1 MSSSS
6 TLHATK
12 MHKRQD
18 TLVASKQEFTVLYN
32 ALNESKSKDK
42 RVGKKMKFPRRN
54 SLNFPVRKEET
65 PVPEDDV
72 ETYTYDLLQNV
83 DKRNATKSA
92 FPISNEIKKALAVL
106 NDASDHQS
114 LSATSATSF
123 STIDDDEILKVNEF
137 SKGATAISTPVPQ
150 QKQKLQIPTAKR
162 RDMAIISTGESPTS
176 VTDNLDLSS
185 LSLNDTKRKSKKKKK
200 SSRDS
205 SGKSRSSSEKS
216 TKSSE
221 KARRRSSKKSRK
233 PRKKVLFKETCN
245 MRRTLSRHDMTPK
258 EIRRAWLSGEEYHRM
273 QIRDE
278 ILADRVDMGKCKP
291 GTCIRGLESKIEE
304 TACRKLNLRIT
315 GSEEVLIEQERQW
328 DEAGDATNFFY
339 DFSSFAYVYGPVSEE
354 ALTNAQ
360 ETARQDRLEAEKI
373 LASSAPFR
381 SKGLLRS
388 RFTRRRSWA

>member
-6 TLHATK
+6 ILHATK
-12 MHKRQD
+12 MNKRQD

-32 ALNESKSKDK
+32 ALNESKSENK

-54 SLNFPVRKEET
+54 SLNFPLRKEET

-72 ETYTYDLLQNV
+72 ETDTYDLLKDV
-83 DKRNATKSA
+83 DKRNEAKSA
-92 FPISNEIKKALAVL
+92 FPISSEIKKALAVL
-106 NDASDHQS
+106 NDVSDHHS
-114 LSATSATSF
+114 ISATSATSL
-123 STIDDDEILKVNEF
+123 STIEDDEILKVNEF
-137 SKGATAISTPVPQ
+137 NKGAAAISTPVPQ

-162 RDMAIISTGESPTS
+162 RDMAIISTGESPNS

-185 LSLNDTKRKSKKKKK
+185 LSLNDKKSKKKK

-205 SGKSRSSSEKS
+205 STKSRSSSEKS
-216 TKSSE
+216 TKSSG

-233 PRKKVLFKETCN
+233 PRKKVHFKETCN

-258 EIRRAWLSGEEYHRM
+258 EIRRAWLSCEEYHRM

-354 ALTNAQ
+354 ALANAQ

-373 LASSAPFR
+373 LASSAPFK

-388 RFTRRRSWA
+388 RFARRRSWA